1 MMRFNPARRFLS
13 LVSSVLA
20 LSIAARAA
28 AISGNISDAD
38 GLGISGAQ
46 VMARQMES
54 SLAITAVSNDDG
66 AYRLDPV
73 PAGLYTITV
82 KKNGFTDFIQQGVR
96 AGSDEESMQL
106 NFRLRPSEAQ
116 TVVRGDEELNPN
128 VFVLKLD
135 TNEVLR
141 DLRRRGAAAEL
152 PREFRSDQ
160 SSFGTIYS
168 QPLRAVDWVKPR
180 PPLRAFHGTL
190 YEGHQNNLLAARTF
204 FTVGKFKPSRRNQY
218 GFTVNGQIVPQK
230 LSASFAWSQLRD
242 TGFVNGNVTLPQPE
256 ERTPLTT
263 DPALRSVIQ
272 ALFEA
277 YPHETPNLTAIS
289 PRLHNSN
296 GVRDIASTAYT
307 TRLDFRPT
315 PQDQI
320 AFEQRFLDDTEKPFE
335 IIAGQNPLTLLR
347 PQSYHLSLV
356 HAASPSTL
364 WRFSY
369 HFDRLSADFEITER
383 LKNLLEPLGFT
394 TISNFGAGDF
404 SSIGPGA
411 DYPFKRVE
419 NRHYFSPE
427 MTRTA
432 GRHTLTA
439 GVMFNRVQFNDSLSE
454 DVRGT
459 FSFARD
465 RPEGG
470 AGPLRTA
477 SENFRLGLPSS
488 FEIVL
493 GDAYRGYRHWE
504 NAYYFQDI
512 FRLRPELTLSWGL
525 RYESMTKPYEVNQ
538 LTEVLFDGDHNNF
551 APQFGFAWNPRR
563 SRTTVRGGFGVAFG
577 PLHPILYSRGRF
589 NPPALRDVN
598 IPSPSLLNPLAG
610 AQITAGG
617 TERSELKTVSPDLAS
632 PYSYIYTLQIQ
643 RDLPYGFLM
652 TVGYAGE
659 RTIKLPNRF
668 VFNRAAPV
676 PGIPTETRTIGER
689 RPNPNFLQMTTTVNG
704 VIGYFDAFQAALNR
718 RLARGLALNLRYT
731 FSKSISTVDTTFA
744 EVETG
749 SGVPQTSRDLIG
761 DMKGVS
767 KFDTP
772 HALTIGYTYE
782 APALRGQPAWV
793 GGMIGGWK
801 ISGTTTFKSG
811 TPLNITTGSDSP
823 GFGNVDGVRGSDRP
837 NLLDPSILGRS
848 FDNPDTSRQRLAVDS
863 CKRPTAERPYMLC
876 DYFDTN
882 LPAGGRGDI
891 GYNVFRS
898 DGTDNWNI
906 ALEREFPVEESV
918 AILFRSE
925 FINFFNHPQFSE
937 PNLRMSSDTFG
948 YITNTANRG
957 RLIQLYLRLRW

>member
-1 MMRFNPARRFLS
+1 MKRTLRDK
-13 LVSSVLA
+13 LA
-20 LSIAARAA
+20 LWLGAVCLAA
-28 AISGNISDAD
+28 AGAQAASISGTVSDNEGAA
-38 GLGISGAQ
+38 LAGAQ
-46 VMARQMES
+46 LTARQTES
-54 SLAITAVSNDDG
+54 SLLLTAISKEDG
-66 AYRLDPV
+66 SYLLESV
-73 PAGLYTITV
+73 PAGIYTIIVRKAGFADFTQENFRAEENGATV
-82 KKNGFTDFIQQGVR
+82 R
-96 AGSDEESMQL
+96 L
-106 NFRLRPSEAQ
+106 NFRLRSSEGQ

-141 DLRRRGAAAEL
+141 ELRRRGAAAEL
-152 PREFRSDQ
+152 PREFRADQ
-160 SSFGTIYS
+160 STFGTIYS
-168 QPLRAVDWVKPR
+168 QPLRAIDWVKPR
-180 PPLRAFHGTL
+180 APLRAFHGTL

-204 FTVGKFKPSRRNQY
+204 FTVGKFRPSRRNQY
-218 GFTVNGQIVPQK
+218 GFTMNGAIVPQK
-230 LSASFAWSQLRD
+230 FSASFAWSQLRD
-242 TGFVNGNVTLPQPE
+242 TGFVNGNVTLPEPE

-263 DPALRSVIQ
+263 DPALGAVIQ

-277 YPHETPNLTAIS
+277 YPHEAPNLTTIS

-296 GVRDIASTAYT
+296 GLRDIANTAFS
-307 TRLDFRPT
+307 TRLDFRPRT
-315 PQDQI
+315 EDQI
-320 AFEQRFLDDTEKPFE
+320 AFEQRYLDDTEKPFE
-335 IIAGQNPLTLLR
+335 IIAGQNPLSLLR
-347 PQSYHLSLV
+347 PQSYHLSLT
-356 HAASPSTL
+356 HAASPATL

-383 LKNLLEPLGFT
+383 LKNLLQPLGYT
-394 TISNFGAGDF
+394 TIPNFGPGDY

-439 GVMFNRVQFNDSLSE
+439 GAMFNRVQFNDSLSE

-459 FSFARD
+459 FNFARD

-470 AGPLRTA
+470 VGPVRTA
-477 SENFRLGLPSS
+477 AENFRLGLPSS

-493 GDAYRGYRHWE
+493 GNAYRGFRHWE
-504 NAYYFQDI
+504 QAYYFQDT
-512 FRLRPELTLSWGL
+512 FRLRPQLTLSWGL
-525 RYESMTKPYEVNQ
+525 RYEFMTKPYEVNN
-538 LTEVLFDGDHNNF
+538 LTPVLFDGDHNNF

-563 SRTTVRGGFGVAFG
+563 SQTTVRGGFGVAFG
-577 PLHPILYSRGRF
+577 PLHPILYSRARF

-598 IPSPSLLNPLAG
+598 VPSPSLLNPLAG

-617 TERSELKTVSPDLAS
+617 TERSEQKTVSPDLAS

-643 RDLPYGFLM
+643 RELPLGLLLNL
-652 TVGYAGE
+652 GYAGE
-659 RTIKLPNRF
+659 RTFKLPNRW
-668 VFNRAAPV
+668 VFNRAEPV
-676 PGIPTETRTIGER
+676 PGIPTETRTIVER
-689 RPNPNFLQMTTTVNG
+689 RPNPNYLQMTTTMNG
-704 VIGYFDAFQAALNR
+704 VIAYFDAFQVALNR

-744 EVETG
+744 EIETG
-749 SGVPQTSRDLIG
+749 AGVPQTGRDLIG

-772 HALTIGYTYE
+772 HSLTVGYTYE
-782 APALRGQPAWV
+782 VPKIRSQLAAVSHLF
-793 GGMIGGWK
+793 GGWR

-811 TPLNITTGSDSP
+811 TPSNLTTGSDSP

-837 NLLDPSILGRS
+837 NLLDPAILGRS
-848 FDNPDTSRQRLAVDS
+848 FDNPDASRAALAVDT
-863 CKRPTAERPYMLC
+863 CQRPTAERPYMLC
-876 DYFDTN
+876 KYFDTN
-882 LPAGGRGDI
+882 LPPAGRGNI

-898 DGTDNWNI
+898 DGTDNFNV
-906 ALEREFPVEESV
+906 ALEREIPVREAAAV
-918 AILFRSE
+918 LVRSE
-925 FINFFNHPQFSE
+925 FINFFNHAQFAE

-957 RLIQLYLRLRW
+957 RIIQLFMRLRW